1 MREQFKSKSVD
12 EDGQALVEYGL
23 LLAFLAT
30 VSVGTLTILGV
41 RLGNAFQTIG
51 NALP

>member
-1 MREQFKSKSVD
+1 MLDHFKGKIMD

-23 LLAFLAT
+23 LLALLTA
-30 VSVGTLTILGV
+30 VSVGTLTILGI
-41 RLGNAFQTIG
+41 RLGTAFQTIG